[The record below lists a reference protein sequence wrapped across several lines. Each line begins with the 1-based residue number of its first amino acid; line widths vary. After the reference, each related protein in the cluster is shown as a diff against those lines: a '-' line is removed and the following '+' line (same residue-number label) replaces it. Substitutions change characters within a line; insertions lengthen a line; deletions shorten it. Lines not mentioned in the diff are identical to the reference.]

1 MFNRMSTL
9 LILGAG
15 YTATAI
21 ASRLRADGWTVLGT
35 TRDPAKAEALADAG
49 ITPVA
54 LAESDPVGLLTGA
67 LEGTTHWLVGAAPG
81 PDGDPFLARFGRV
94 LAAAPSPAWIGYL
107 STTGVYGDVGGAWID
122 ETAPL
127 AATSDR
133 GRNRIAAER
142 AWSDLG
148 AARGVPVALF
158 RLAGIYGPGR
168 SALDQVLGGRARRIV
183 KPGHVF
189 NRIHVEDIADAVAAA
204 ARGRIGGAFNLAD
217 DEPAE
222 SAAVLAYAADLLGR
236 PPPPALPYDPDALS
250 PMARSFYA
258 ELKRIDNAKAKREL
272 GLGPR
277 YPTYRE
283 GLKAGLDRPA

>member
-1 MFNRMSTL
+1 MLRRMSTL

-15 YTATAI
+15 YTAAAI
-21 ASRLRADGWTVLGT
+21 ARRLQADGWTVLGT
-35 TRDPAKAEALADAG
+35 TRDPAKADALADAG
-49 ITPVA
+49 ITPVILAGGAAGAA
-54 LAESDPVGLLTGA
+54 LAEAARSAG
-67 LEGTTHWLVGAAPG
+67 HWLASAAPG
-81 PDGDPFLARFGRV
+81 PQGDPFLARFGPE
-94 LAAAPSPAWIGYL
+94 LAAVSSSAWIGYL

-122 ETAPL
+122 ESAPL
-127 AATSDR
+127 AATSER

-148 AARGVPVALF
+148 TARGVPVALF

-168 SALDQVLGGRARRIV
+168 SALEQVLSGRARRIV

-189 NRIHVEDIADAVAAA
+189 NRIHVDDIAESVAAA
-204 ARGRIGGAFNLAD
+204 ARDRIGGAFNLAD

-222 SAAVLAYAADLLGR
+222 SGDVLAFAADLLGR
-236 PPPPALPYDPDALS
+236 PAPPEVPYDPAAMS
-250 PMARSFYA
+250 PMGRSFYA

-283 GLKAGLDRPA
+283 GLTAGLDRLA